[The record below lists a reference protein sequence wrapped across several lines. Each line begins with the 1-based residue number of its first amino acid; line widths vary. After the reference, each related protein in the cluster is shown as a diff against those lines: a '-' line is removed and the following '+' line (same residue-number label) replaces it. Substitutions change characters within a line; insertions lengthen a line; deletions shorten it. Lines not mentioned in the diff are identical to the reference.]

1 MARITP
7 IRVVS
12 VTIVLA
18 CGAGRPAIR
27 LRVRRRWHEGP
38 LPGHLVGADRRGQR
52 PDEPR
57 RRLPLDPGR
66 AGPLPGHLVLCD
78 GSRAQIAT
86 SGDITRTVDSILAN
100 FDGSRMSEVFVNNMG
115 DNFALVILRVPNIN
129 GMTGTEPHVYIDTD
143 GRVVAFFLNTQN
155 AGALMQW
162 DVVSDIESGAFQ
174 PGGVN
179 TTVLLDAVRNTLL
192 AAGLAGDAL
201 NTRMDEVK
209 HFNFEFSD
217 ATFDNLAT
225 NLLLLANTK
234 GDVGEEVATFA
245 VPASWK
251 IYEVSW
257 AGYNVIATSYYTN
270 LYLDGSQLYRN
281 YSDWIV
287 NGQVGVG
294 AFDLRASHSYKIVRE
309 REYTGADSS
318 GLAFVILYRP

>member
-18 CGAGRPAIR
+18 AALAGLLFVFVFGGDGTKGPFPGISLGLTAEASGLMSPGAAFPSTQA
-27 LRVRRRWHEGP
+27 
-38 LPGHLVGADRRGQR
+38 GQSSYVT
-52 PDEPR
+52 
-57 RRLPLDPGR
+57 G
-66 AGPLPGHLVLCD
+66 V
-78 GSRAQIAT
+78 AQIAT

-245 VPASWK
+245 VRASWK

>member
-18 CGAGRPAIR
+18 AALAGLLFVFVFGGDGTKGPFPGISLGLTAEASGLMSPGAAFPSTQA
-27 LRVRRRWHEGP
+27 
-38 LPGHLVGADRRGQR
+38 GQSSYVT
-52 PDEPR
+52 
-57 RRLPLDPGR
+57 G
-66 AGPLPGHLVLCD
+66 V
-78 GSRAQIAT
+78 AQIAT

-201 NTRMDEVK
+201 KTRMDEVK

-257 AGYNVIATSYYTN
+257 AGYNVIATS
-270 LYLDGSQLYRN
+270 SQSR
-281 YSDWIV
+281 
-287 NGQVGVG
+287 
-294 AFDLRASHSYKIVRE
+294 
-309 REYTGADSS
+309 
-318 GLAFVILYRP
+318 